1 MKYYRSKKA
10 LFLELTK
17 SVKSIDYK
25 RTVILNRHLF
35 TFVTEDGRT
44 HRTLRFP
51 DFINSLNKVL
61 GTEFNPKLGRR
72 TGKGYIIHNL
82 KDAVDEVIEK
92 VLVQEPEVVT
102 PVEELPEELE
112 APLIS
117 LMSDEVEVV
126 SQEEEGFSL
135 EFAKTLTKQDKELEL
150 YARKFGFEL
159 DARKSLKNQIAELEK
174 LVKESF

>member
-72 TGKGYIIHNL
+72 TGKGYIIHDL
-82 KDAVDEVIEK
+82 KDVVDEVIEK
-92 VLVQEPEVVT
+92 VLVQEPEVNT
-102 PVEELPEELE
+102 PVEELPEELGV
-112 APLIS
+112 PLIS
-117 LMSDEVEVV
+117 LMSEEAEVV
-126 SQEEEGFSL
+126 SQEEGFSL
-135 EFAKTLTKQDKELEL
+135 EFAKTLTKKDKELEL